1 MPTDLSG
8 DIEGLVADGDLA
20 TADRRCVESLQNDP
34 QNHEALYWRGI
45 VRMQAGQLQEALAYL
60 QGAIEIA
67 PDVPAYH
74 ANRGRCLAQ
83 NRQTKQAV
91 QAARRA
97 LALDPGDAL
106 TLDTIG
112 VIFSVAGEHAEAVA
126 ALERAVQIDPHRAPY
141 WYNLGASRKYNGDF
155 TGAEDA
161 YRNALRLQPD
171 MDKASAALA
180 HLRRQQPDADQVD
193 NLRVRLQNFAGDIN
207 DEMRLRY
214 ALAKALDDIGD
225 AAGAFT
231 ELDTA
236 AGKWRAAHPYDFS
249 EDAAVFDALL
259 SGIDAAAVSAAT
271 PGYANNEPVFI
282 VGMPRT
288 GTTLTERIVTS
299 HSTVHAAGELS
310 HFDRLIRQRL
320 KIERKED
327 FSTDGIRSLL
337 SSDLAQLG
345 RDYIDATRPATGHTP
360 HFVDKMPLNFMY
372 AGIMLLAL
380 PGAKIICLRRNPMD
394 TCLSNFRQLF
404 SLRSAYYRYSYDLL
418 DCGRYYQMFDRLM
431 RHWQQLF
438 PDRIYTQHYEHLV
451 ADQEQQTRA
460 LLEYCELDWEDACL
474 RFEKNATPVA
484 TASSAQVRQPIYTDA
499 AERWTRYREQ
509 LRPLTEFFATT
520 GISV

>member
-288 GTTLTERIVTS
+288 GTTLTERIV
-299 HSTVHAAGELS
+299 
-310 HFDRLIRQRL
+310 
-320 KIERKED
+320 
-327 FSTDGIRSLL
+327 
-337 SSDLAQLG
+337 
-345 RDYIDATRPATGHTP
+345 
-360 HFVDKMPLNFMY
+360 
-372 AGIMLLAL
+372 
-380 PGAKIICLRRNPMD
+380 
-394 TCLSNFRQLF
+394 
-404 SLRSAYYRYSYDLL
+404 
-418 DCGRYYQMFDRLM
+418 
-431 RHWQQLF
+431 
-438 PDRIYTQHYEHLV
+438 
-451 ADQEQQTRA
+451 
-460 LLEYCELDWEDACL
+460 
-474 RFEKNATPVA
+474 
-484 TASSAQVRQPIYTDA
+484 
-499 AERWTRYREQ
+499 
-509 LRPLTEFFATT
+509 
-520 GISV
+520 